1 MSDSLADLLA
11 SRQFEEPEE
20 IKIIKEYIF
29 AHFQADS
36 HVILRD
42 NQIVISVSNSSLAGA
57 LRMKLHELQ
66 ELCNTKK
73 RLVIRIGR

>member
-1 MSDSLADLLA
+1 MSDTIGDLLA
-11 SRQFEEPEE
+11 KRQFEEPPEV
-20 IKIIKEYIF
+20 KIIKEYIF

-36 HVILRD
+36 HVTMQP

-57 LRMKLHELQ
+57 LRMKLYELQ
-66 ELCNTKK
+66 GLVGLKK

>member
-11 SRQFEEPEE
+11 NRQFDEPEE
-20 IKIIKEYIF
+20 IKIIKDYIF

-36 HVILRD
+36 HVTMQS

-66 ELCNTKK
+66 QLCETKK

>member
-1 MSDSLADLLA
+1 MSDSLGDLLA
-11 SRQFEEPEE
+11 KRQFEEPEE

-29 AHFQADS
+29 AHFQADC

-57 LRMKLHELQ
+57 LRMNLYELQ
-66 ELCNTKK
+66 GLVGLKK